1 MMENTIQIKPANKD
15 VVVRDPITRRQLE
28 AKGEAK
34 PRSPYWVR
42 RLNDGDV
49 IEIKKAGANK

>member
-1 MMENTIQIKPANKD
+1 MIRNTIKIKPANKD
-15 VVVRDPITRRQLE
+15 VVVRDPMTRRPLE

-49 IEIKKAGANK
+49 IEIKKIGVNK